1 MIGILNLFLA
11 ASMPVLKVL
20 LITAVGSFLAL
31 DRIKILTEDA
41 LKHLN
46 TVLFSKAGVI
56 GLGPKFMSI
65 YIQKLAIERHIY
77 YDEVEGLTA
86 EWLDATC
93 TLVLNLS
100 TSKRLNKKGKSS
112 LLQAT

>member
-46 TVLFSKAGVI
+46 TLHMLFYAVIIYTFPSPFLSFLLQVLFSKAGVI
-56 GLGPKFMSI
+56 GNRVGSLGMEKILTSTYHLRMKI
-65 YIQKLAIERHIY
+65 YWKA
-77 YDEVEGLTA
+77 
-86 EWLDATC
+86 
-93 TLVLNLS
+93 
-100 TSKRLNKKGKSS
+100 
-112 LLQAT
+112 

>member
-46 TVLFSKAGVI
+46 TV
-56 GLGPKFMSI
+56 
-65 YIQKLAIERHIY
+65 RN
-77 YDEVEGLTA
+77 
-86 EWLDATC
+86 
-93 TLVLNLS
+93 NLS
-100 TSKRLNKKGKSS
+100 P
-112 LLQAT
+112 